1 MFQSKFTREG
11 YLLHCTG
18 NMLNFRFRSSM
29 DSTSHYLAR
38 YFITVSVEKEYAQGI
53 VSDIIRL
60 WSFASVRSSSLP
72 TSVLKFLRC

>member
-38 YFITVSVEKEYAQGI
+38 YFITVSVEKEYALGI
-53 VSDIIRL
+53 VSD
-60 WSFASVRSSSLP
+60 
-72 TSVLKFLRC
+72 T